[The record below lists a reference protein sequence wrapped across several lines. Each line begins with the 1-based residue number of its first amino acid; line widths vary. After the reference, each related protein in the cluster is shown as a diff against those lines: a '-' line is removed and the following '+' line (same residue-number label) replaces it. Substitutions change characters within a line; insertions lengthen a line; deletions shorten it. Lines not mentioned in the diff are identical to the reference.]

1 MLNHHPM
8 PEVLADYASG
18 SLSLSHALCVAA
30 HLEHCAHCRQ
40 MSDTL
45 VHVGAQLFES
55 QSLQLHGDSIDE
67 GLKQKVF
74 SMLDDETLQLDS
86 APVSISDQPAS
97 KPTSNG
103 KAYKVPRCLSQ
114 FIKGSFDSLE
124 WVRVSPSIKIATLC
138 RDKDGS
144 QVALSRVQPG
154 GKMPHHAH
162 TGDELTLVLEGSFS
176 DVDGI
181 YRKGD
186 FILRNSGDR
195 HKPVVTKDAE
205 CICLMVLDAPIQFTG
220 FFTRWLNPILRHN
233 HAFG

>member
-1 MLNHHPM
+1 M
-8 PEVLADYASG
+8 
-18 SLSLSHALCVAA
+18 
-30 HLEHCAHCRQ
+30 
-40 MSDTL
+40 
-45 VHVGAQLFES
+45 
-55 QSLQLHGDSIDE
+55 
-67 GLKQKVF
+67 
-74 SMLDDETLQLDS
+74 
-86 APVSISDQPAS
+86 ISKRANKYQNRL
-97 KPTSNG
+97 T
-103 KAYKVPRCLSQ
+103 
-114 FIKGSFDSLE
+114 DSLE